1 MANAAAFLRA
11 ARQEAG
17 LSQAELGAQM
27 GRSQATIAALERP
40 GSNPRLETI
49 ERVLMALG
57 RQLELR
63 GAERKA
69 SIDPT
74 LNAGNLR
81 LTPAERL
88 ARFDAWQVEV
98 AFLRAAAR
106 QSRERYDWKA

>member
-1 MANAAAFLRA
+1 MANAAAFLRS

-17 LSQAELGAQM
+17 LSQAELGARL

-49 ERVLMALG
+49 ERVLMAVG
-57 RQLELR
+57 RKLELR

-74 LNAGNLR
+74 LNARKLR

-88 ARFDAWQVEV
+88 SQFDAWQLEV
-98 AFLRAAAR
+98 AYLRAAAER
-106 QSRERYDWKA
+106 SRERYDWKA